1 MKGETRLPAV
11 AGSFYPANSD
21 ELFESIHRC
30 FTHPMGPGKFPSRV
44 DPLRNTLDIECLL
57 VPHAGYE
64 YSGAIA
70 AHSYAIAYNF
80 LHTRR
85 DEEKSIIVLGPNHY
99 GIGSGVSISPANSWT
114 TPFGEIEVDESL
126 SRALQQKCDLIDID
140 SMAHSR
146 EHSIEVQLPF
156 LQAISR
162 KHEGLCF
169 VPISLMM
176 QDLKTAEDLGNAIWD
191 VAFNAER
198 PFLILASSD
207 LTHYET
213 DLQARKKDSMLL
225 DKVSKLDMG
234 GYYATLQRNSI
245 SACGY
250 GAIATVM
257 QIAMRL
263 GRTRGVLLKYATSGD
278 MTGDKSSVVGYPAMR
293 FL

>member
-1 MKGETRLPAV
+1 MKGETRPPAV
-11 AGSFYPANSD
+11 AGSFYSANSD
-21 ELFESIHRC
+21 ELFESIHQC
-30 FTHPMGPGKFPSRV
+30 FTHPMGPGEFPSRA

-85 DEEKSIIVLGPNHY
+85 DDQKSIIVLGPNHY
-99 GIGSGVSISPANSWT
+99 GIGSGVSISPANSWI
-114 TPFGEIEVDESL
+114 TPFGDMRVDESL
-126 SRALQQKCDLIDID
+126 SRALQQKCDLIDRD
-140 SMAHSR
+140 AMAHSR

-156 LQAISR
+156 LQVISG
-162 KHEGLCF
+162 KYQGLSF
-169 VPISLMM
+169 VPISLML
-176 QDLKTAEDLGNAIWD
+176 QDLKTAVDLGNAIWE
-191 VAFNAER
+191 VAVNTKG

-213 DLQARKKDSMLL
+213 DLQARKKDTMLIE
-225 DKVSKLDMG
+225 KASRLDMG
-234 GYYATLQRNSI
+234 GYYSTLRRNSI

-250 GAIATVM
+250 GALATVM
-257 QIAMRL
+257 QVAIRL

-278 MTGDKSSVVGYPAMR
+278 MTGDKSSVVGYPSMR